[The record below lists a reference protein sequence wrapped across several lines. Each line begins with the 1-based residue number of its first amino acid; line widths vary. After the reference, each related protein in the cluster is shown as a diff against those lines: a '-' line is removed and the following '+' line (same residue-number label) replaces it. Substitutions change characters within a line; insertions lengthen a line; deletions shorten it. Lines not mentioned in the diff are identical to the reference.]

1 MQLPVAFHQVCVL
14 FRRVEIS
21 LYIYFYFF
29 FFSIFSLFYR
39 FRFLISNES
48 SDLNGNSEQDECKS
62 KLKIISEF
70 QWNLGTFLDFVFLFF
85 SFDDNFNE
93 FV

>member
-1 MQLPVAFHQVCVL
+1 ML

-21 LYIYFYFF
+21 LYICFYFF
-29 FFSIFSLFYR
+29 FFSIFSLFSR
-39 FRFLISNES
+39 FRFLLSNES

-62 KLKIISEF
+62 KLKIMSEF
-70 QWNLGTFLDFVFLFF
+70 KWYLGTFLDFIFFFF